1 MEFNY
6 NVTGERR
13 KALVTTISEVLGMK
27 AVYKGMP
34 TAAYAID
41 NLTVTKEGTLIAD
54 ERTDE
59 ATLNKVL
66 AALAD
71 AGFTTETPDAADAEE
86 PTGLVISMPM
96 DGFSEASLDNLRK
109 LVDSKA
115 TLIRKAL
122 VVEALPIEVTDDRV
136 SFPWFR
142 EMPEPEDTQAYMALI
157 TALCEMAKNQK
168 RVTATDKAPANEK
181 YAFRCFLLRLG
192 FIGDEYK
199 AARKILLR
207 NLTGNT
213 AFRKVLIIDAKYY
226 KDKGTYK
233 QRFVG
238 YKFHHMMKVEFPSD
252 NDRLGK
258 VLYTLANCPVEPE
271 FRLSY
276 TVSDPEA
283 AKNELLGKA
292 VTDAKEKASVL
303 TQAAGVALKA
313 IQSIDYSWGE
323 IDFECHPMSGMLMAD
338 KCLAAP
344 IAAEGGSYDMDIEPD
359 DIEVSDTV
367 TVLWEIA

>member
-71 AGFTTETPDAADAEE
+71 AGFTTEAPDGADAEE

-96 DGFSEASLDNLRK
+96 DGFSEAAIDNLRK

-213 AFRKVLIIDAKYY
+213 AFRN
-226 KDKGTYK
+226 G
-233 QRFVG
+233 R
-238 YKFHHMMKVEFPSD
+238 P
-252 NDRLGK
+252 
-258 VLYTLANCPVEPE
+258 
-271 FRLSY
+271 
-276 TVSDPEA
+276 
-283 AKNELLGKA
+283 
-292 VTDAKEKASVL
+292 AKEEKPC
-303 TQAAGVALKA
+303 
-313 IQSIDYSWGE
+313 E
-323 IDFECHPMSGMLMAD
+323 
-338 KCLAAP
+338 
-344 IAAEGGSYDMDIEPD
+344 
-359 DIEVSDTV
+359 
-367 TVLWEIA
+367 

>member
-66 AALAD
+66 ATLAD
-71 AGFTTETPDAADAEE
+71 AGFTTEAPDGADAEE

-96 DGFSEASLDNLRK
+96 DGFSEAAIDNLRK

-181 YAFRCFLLRLG
+181 
-192 FIGDEYK
+192 
-199 AARKILLR
+199 
-207 NLTGNT
+207 
-213 AFRKVLIIDAKYY
+213 
-226 KDKGTYK
+226 
-233 QRFVG
+233 
-238 YKFHHMMKVEFPSD
+238 
-252 NDRLGK
+252 
-258 VLYTLANCPVEPE
+258 
-271 FRLSY
+271 
-276 TVSDPEA
+276 
-283 AKNELLGKA
+283 
-292 VTDAKEKASVL
+292 
-303 TQAAGVALKA
+303 
-313 IQSIDYSWGE
+313 
-323 IDFECHPMSGMLMAD
+323 
-338 KCLAAP
+338 
-344 IAAEGGSYDMDIEPD
+344 
-359 DIEVSDTV
+359 
-367 TVLWEIA
+367 

>member
-6 NVTGERR
+6 KVTGERR

-66 AALAD
+66 AALPD
-71 AGFTTETPDAADAEE
+71 DGFTTETPDAADAAE

-96 DGFSEASLDNLRK
+96 DGFSEVALDNLRK

-115 TLIRKAL
+115 TLIKKAL
-122 VVEALPIEVTDDRV
+122 AVEALPIEVTDDRV
-136 SFPWFR
+136 SFPWFS

-207 NLTGNT
+207 NLAGNT
-213 AFRKVLIIDAKYY
+213 AFRNS
-226 KDKGTYK
+226 
-233 QRFVG
+233 R
-238 YKFHHMMKVEFPSD
+238 P
-252 NDRLGK
+252 
-258 VLYTLANCPVEPE
+258 
-271 FRLSY
+271 
-276 TVSDPEA
+276 
-283 AKNELLGKA
+283 
-292 VTDAKEKASVL
+292 AKEK
-303 TQAAGVALKA
+303 QPC
-313 IQSIDYSWGE
+313 E
-323 IDFECHPMSGMLMAD
+323 
-338 KCLAAP
+338 
-344 IAAEGGSYDMDIEPD
+344 
-359 DIEVSDTV
+359 
-367 TVLWEIA
+367 